1 MIASPGFPARAW
13 FGTITFNIIAFGI
26 LYNKITSNPSSI
38 IKQMK
43 YCFLLF
49 CIVSFSA
56 SYYDAYKDVTSINN
70 IWKER
75 IAVIDKE
82 KNDDKAKVIVFK
94 EYQARTRFGLGDT
107 PYALPYISLYYGID
121 FQLEK

>member
-26 LYNKITSNPSSI
+26 LYNKITSHPSSI

-43 YCFLLF
+43 YCFLFF
-49 CIVSFSA
+49 CLISFSA
-56 SYYDAYKDVTSINN
+56 SYYDAYKDVTAISD
-70 IWKER
+70 IWEER
-75 IAVIDKE
+75 ITVIKTMKE
-82 KNDDKAKVIVFK
+82 NNTKTVVFK
-94 EYQARTRFGLGDT
+94 EYQARTKFGLGDT
-107 PYALPYISLYYGID
+107 PYALQYMSLYYGID